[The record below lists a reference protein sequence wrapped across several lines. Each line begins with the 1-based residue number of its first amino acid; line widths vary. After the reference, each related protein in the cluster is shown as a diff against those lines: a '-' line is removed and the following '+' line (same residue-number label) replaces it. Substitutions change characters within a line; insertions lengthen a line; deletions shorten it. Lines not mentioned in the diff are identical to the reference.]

1 MNLRQSTLFAVA
13 IVLSGT
19 MSGCGQPAGTD
30 STIILEP
37 TLRPTSSVGPI
48 LPSAL
53 APAAGETEA
62 SVIFHNGL
70 ILTMDDSL
78 PTASAIHIQGE
89 RIVAVGDDASVLA
102 GAGPATVVVDLQGRT
117 LTPGFINGHSHHI
130 SQRYKWG
137 FDGLDLAV
145 QSALAQGWT
154 GLTELAVDQAELA
167 ELIEAAE
174 GGRLPVRTNAYLLV
188 KTFEGESLGEWF
200 NAYQP
205 GQTFGT
211 SLRIAGLKVFTDF
224 DNGTVLYWEPE
235 ELEAFVRERLAEGW
249 QLALKSVSTLS
260 LELVLDA
267 VEPILQGGSNADVR
281 FRVEHALAVNDEQL
295 ARMARMGIIAS
306 IQPGIVG
313 VISGQADLN
322 EIVGREGTEA
332 VARWRDMAEAG
343 VPMVGSP
350 YNPDGANVEYT
361 SPSHVSP
368 LGVAYRGAT
377 QIGLGGR
384 APEAWMVQHALSVEE
399 ILPLL
404 TIDAAYATLEE
415 GERGSLVP
423 GKLADLVILSAD
435 PRSVPVEDLFTI
447 EILMTMVGGEVAWC
461 APSAQDLCSGETTS
475 PSPTAEGEAAIT
487 GWPILR
493 LGSEGPEVFA
503 LQYLLRHHGQD
514 IPADGLFGPVTEQ
527 AVRDFQSQTGLGVD
541 GQVGGQTWPALVQG
555 VVPQFGSS
563 GDAVRAAQVLLLDK
577 FGYADIIVVDGLF
590 GRGTE
595 AVVKMFQSD
604 HGLTPD
610 GLVGAAQMWPA
621 LISIQP

>member
-1 MNLRQSTLFAVA
+1 M
-13 IVLSGT
+13 
-19 MSGCGQPAGTD
+19 
-30 STIILEP
+30 
-37 TLRPTSSVGPI
+37 
-48 LPSAL
+48 
-53 APAAGETEA
+53 
-62 SVIFHNGL
+62 
-70 ILTMDDSL
+70 
-78 PTASAIHIQGE
+78 
-89 RIVAVGDDASVLA
+89 
-102 GAGPATVVVDLQGRT
+102 
-117 LTPGFINGHSHHI
+117 
-130 SQRYKWG
+130 
-137 FDGLDLAV
+137 
-145 QSALAQGWT
+145 
-154 GLTELAVDQAELA
+154 
-167 ELIEAAE
+167 
-174 GGRLPVRTNAYLLV
+174 V
-188 KTFEGESLGEWF
+188 KTFEGKSLGEWF

-224 DNGTVLYWEPE
+224 DNGTVLFWEPQ
-235 ELEAFVRERLAEGW
+235 ELEAFVRERLEEGW

-267 VEPILQGGSNADVR
+267 VEPILQGGSNAGPR
-281 FRVEHALAVNDEQL
+281 FRIEHALAVNDEQL

-350 YNPDGANVEYT
+350 YNPDGVNVEYT

-384 APEAWMVQHALSVEE
+384 VPETWMVQHALSVDQ

-404 TIDAAYATLEE
+404 TIDAAYATYEE

-435 PRSVPVEDLFTI
+435 PRSVPVEDLLTI
-447 EILMTMVGGEVAWC
+447 EVLMTMVGGEVAWC
-461 APSAQDLCSGETTS
+461 APSTQDLCPGAATS
-475 PSPTAEGEAAIT
+475 PLPTAEGEAAIP
-487 GWPILR
+487 GWPILQ
-493 LGSEGPEVFA
+493 LGSQGPEVFA
-503 LQYLLRHHGQD
+503 LQYLLRHHGLES
-514 IPADGLFGPVTEQ
+514 PADGLFGPATEQ
-527 AVRDFQSQTGLGVD
+527 AVRTFQSQRDLGVD
-541 GQVGGQTWPALVQG
+541 GLVGGQTWPALVQS
-555 VVPQFGSS
+555 VVLQFGSS
-563 GDAVRAAQVLLLDK
+563 GDAVRAAQVLLLEK
-577 FGYADIIVVDGLF
+577 FGYADIIVVDGLY

-595 AVVKMFQSD
+595 AVVKTFQSD

-610 GLVGAAQMWPA
+610 GLVGAAQTWPA
-621 LISIQP
+621 LVSIQP